1 MYTPR
6 DTCMSLHKHSN
17 HCLRK
22 FEVNLYF
29 QAPLLIL
36 RSFVT
41 TQTGVST
48 DLLEV
53 ELPQKTLIRPYAHT
67 SSMHLQSSVVEFWDQ
82 LNGTIYQQLGLQ
94 VRTCVVFIEMQET
107 KTTNHLILK

>member
-1 MYTPR
+1 MPQ
-6 DTCMSLHKHSN
+6 
-17 HCLRK
+17 K

-41 TQTGVST
+41 TQTGVSI

-67 SSMHLQSSVVEFWDQ
+67 SSMHLQSSVVELWDQ

-94 VRTCVVFIEMQET
+94 VRTYVVLVERQEK
-107 KTTNHLILK
+107 KTTNHRTLK